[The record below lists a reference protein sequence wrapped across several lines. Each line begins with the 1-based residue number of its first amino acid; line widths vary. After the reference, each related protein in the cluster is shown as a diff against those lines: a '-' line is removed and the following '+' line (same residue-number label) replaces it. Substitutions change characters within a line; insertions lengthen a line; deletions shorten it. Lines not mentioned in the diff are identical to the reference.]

1 MAIVG
6 ARLAVEGRRQTPNW
20 LSFPL
25 PHCMRSVDSAAESQR
40 LAFHCCASGR
50 PFLSCIDRLAPS
62 LDLIFIF
69 SLLLL
74 SIGFP
79 SRSLYLSRHSALG
92 TQLDF
97 SLPSPSLVLLSIIL
111 ITMASGAVCGGACQ
125 PLTPGPPLTSNDD
138 ALCKSCSESFAARRS
153 TRTLPSLAFAK

>member
-1 MAIVG
+1 MAIVA
-6 ARLAVEGRRQTPNW
+6 ARLAVEGSTRTPNW

-25 PHCMRSVDSAAESQR
+25 PHCMLSVDSAAEWQR

-50 PFLSCIDRLAPS
+50 PYLSCIDRLAPS
-62 LDLIFIF
+62 LDLIFTF
-69 SLLLL
+69 SLLL
-74 SIGFP
+74 P

-97 SLPSPSLVLLSIIL
+97 SLPSPSLLLLSIIL

-125 PLTPGPPLTSNDD
+125 PLTPGPPLTRNDA

-153 TRTLPSLAFAK
+153 TRTLPSLC